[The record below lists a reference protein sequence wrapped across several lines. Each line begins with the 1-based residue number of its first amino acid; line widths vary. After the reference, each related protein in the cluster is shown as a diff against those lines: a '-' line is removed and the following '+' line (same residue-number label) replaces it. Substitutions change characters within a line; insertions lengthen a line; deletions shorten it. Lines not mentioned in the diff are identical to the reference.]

1 MHMFAK
7 KLHHE
12 RQPEE
17 LHSTGNMQVPIFVA
31 NGKQLRRGEV
41 VTTDYVHDDVIV
53 EFLHVLTHVVGFR
66 HVAHDMCMM
75 HPCSILA

>member
-31 NGKQLRRGEV
+31 NGKQLRRDGDV
-41 VTTDYVHDDVIV
+41 VNTDN
-53 EFLHVLTHVVGFR
+53 
-66 HVAHDMCMM
+66 MM
-75 HPCSILA
+75 